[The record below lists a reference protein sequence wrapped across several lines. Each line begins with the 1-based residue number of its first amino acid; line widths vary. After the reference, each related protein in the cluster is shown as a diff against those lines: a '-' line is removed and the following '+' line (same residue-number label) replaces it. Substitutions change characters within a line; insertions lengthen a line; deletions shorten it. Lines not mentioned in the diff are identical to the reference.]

1 MNTDNKKGILERWF
15 KVKKRGCCDIK
26 IEEIKEEREN
36 TRKPESGKKD
46 GGTGDGGNR
55 ENPAAADWRINVC
68 YM

>member
-46 GGTGDGGNR
+46 GEPGWKETEKILLRLIGG
-55 ENPAAADWRINVC
+55 
-68 YM
+68 

>member
-46 GGTGDGGNR
+46 GGTGDGRKPRKSCCG
-55 ENPAAADWRINVC
+55 
-68 YM
+68 